1 MAEHNKPDWEAIA
14 AETAQATRERH
25 EEKLWELIHA
35 GNCRT
40 LALVDLVARIEATY
54 SLDDVRNWPEFAAA
68 KKALEMPQLNAV

>member
-1 MAEHNKPDWEAIA
+1 MGPMAMARQQEREAL
-14 AETAQATRERH
+14 
-25 EEKLWELIHA
+25 LWDLVHA

-68 KKALEMPQLNAV
+68 KTALEMPQVKAV